1 MLSTCVAFGII
12 EKHTKQQRLDITT
25 MKNKCIELGIHE
37 KKNVNLCSF
46 YISTSSLYYP
56 IITTYLRTRHLIPQK

>member
-1 MLSTCVAFGII
+1 MGKKLQRGMLSTCVAFGII

-37 KKNVNLCSF
+37 KKNVNSCSF
-46 YISTSSLYYP
+46 Y
-56 IITTYLRTRHLIPQK
+56 